1 MTVLRGAAVRAAAGR
16 DYERSEAC
24 AAEWRS
30 LAEQAGDEY
39 QLLRA
44 MNSAALAACGQGRFD
59 IARAQLIEIRR
70 AGQGRSATATWWPSP
85 RSILEWSHGGPRD
98 FHAALDYA
106 SAAAEL
112 FRKLGDDGGVVS
124 ALESCGWNSLSL
136 QDPGNARAQFLE
148 ALSLAARLRLTRGVA
163 IAGAGLAASMVALN
177 EEQRAAQLASA
188 ATSLL
193 EELEAG
199 FDDELQ
205 QEIHERAI
213 ADAKSALGNE
223 AFAAAWAR
231 GEAMTPD
238 EIVTFAQAG

>member
-1 MTVLRGAAVRAAAGR
+1 MQAPGGTTSGGRPAPRNGATLPT
-16 DYERSEAC
+16 AC
-24 AAEWRS
+24 E
-30 LAEQAGDEY
+30 
-39 QLLRA
+39 
-44 MNSAALAACGQGRFD
+44 QGRLD

-70 AGQGRSATATWWPSP
+70 RAGEIGYRALVAFATINLGTVARRS
-85 RSILEWSHGGPRD
+85 GD
-98 FHAALDYA
+98 FHEALDYA
-106 SAAAEL
+106 SNAAKL
-112 FRKLGDDGGVVS
+112 FRKLGDDGGVLK
-124 ALESCGWNSLSL
+124 ALESCGWNSLNL

-148 ALSLAARLRLTRGVA
+148 ALSLAARLGWTRGVA
-163 IAGAGLAASMVALN
+163 ITGAGLAASLVALH
-177 EEQRAAQLASA
+177 EEQRAAQLVGA
-188 ATSLL
+188 ATSLF

-199 FDDELQ
+199 FDEELQ